1 MTLSSVA
8 HVQIRDRNLWGS
20 IKTLDPF
27 SRTASVDSDDRKKG
41 KQRENAA
48 GDFAD
53 GGHLTRF
60 TLVLTMF

>member
-20 IKTLDPF
+20 VKTLAPF
-27 SRTASVDSDDRKKG
+27 SRTTSADGDGKKKG
-41 KQRENAA
+41 KQQ
-48 GDFAD
+48 FAD
-53 GGHLTRF
+53 DGPLTRF